1 MKVGDL
7 VQRKKN
13 SAFPDDKIGIVLSLQ
28 SSGYPVHLCVTVL
41 YPSLGKIYDIAASR
55 IEVISEHR

>member
-13 SAFPDDKIGIVLSLQ
+13 SVFPDDKMGIVLSLQ
-28 SSGYPVHLCVTVL
+28 SSGWPSHLCATVL
-41 YPSLGKIYDIAASR
+41 YPTLGKIYDIAVSR
-55 IEVISEHR
+55 IEVISER